1 MDLALHPEFAE
12 NRWVYFTYHK
22 PIGNNLASNA
32 VGRGTWDGKAL
43 TDVKEIFLSDDVDTE
58 VSESHSAATACCT

>member
-1 MDLALHPEFAE
+1 MPGLPPVIYRGTEAGLMDIVLHPNYAQ

-32 VGRGTWDGKAL
+32 VGRGRMERHGARRR
-43 TDVKEIFLSDDVDTE
+43 
-58 VSESHSAATACCT
+58 